1 MVILMSEAENINI
14 FNQTNQVMTRNIET
28 WFNI

>member
-1 MVILMSEAENINI
+1 MVILMSEAENI
-14 FNQTNQVMTRNIET
+14 FNQTNRVMTQNIET